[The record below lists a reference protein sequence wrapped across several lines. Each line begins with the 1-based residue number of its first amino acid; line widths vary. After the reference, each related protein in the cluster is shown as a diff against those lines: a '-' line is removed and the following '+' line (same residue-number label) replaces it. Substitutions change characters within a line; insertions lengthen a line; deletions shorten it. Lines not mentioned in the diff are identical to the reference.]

1 MIVVIFAELSVVV
14 GVRRSCSSLFG
25 VSRAGHYRQLQP
37 RFGPRR
43 PRRRPVNAL
52 TDHETANVLAILR
65 SAEFCELSPAQVWAR
80 LLDSGV
86 FLCSIATMYRILRA
100 VGETGERRRQGT
112 HPAKKKPVLLA
123 TRPSQ
128 VSSWDIEKLRTNVR
142 GEYYELY
149 VIIDIYSRYVVGWIL
164 AAAESGSLAKAFIT
178 DTCKR
183 HGIKRGQLAL
193 HADRGASTTSKPV
206 TRLLRSWCRS
216 QPQPPTR
223 LERQPLFRSGIQNVE
238 VLPGGPRHVR
248 VATRRPRFLPMIL
261 RLLQR

>member
-1 MIVVIFAELSVVV
+1 
-14 GVRRSCSSLFG
+14 
-25 VSRAGHYRQLQP
+25 
-37 RFGPRR
+37 
-43 PRRRPVNAL
+43 
-52 TDHETANVLAILR
+52 
-65 SAEFCELSPAQVWAR
+65 
-80 LLDSGV
+80 
-86 FLCSIATMYRILRA
+86 MYRILRA

-149 VIIDIYSRYVVGWIL
+149 VIIDIYSRYVVGWIV

-206 TRLLRSWCRS
+206 TQLLTDLGVDRSHSRPHVSNDNPYSEAAFKTLKYCPAVPDTFGSLQDARAFCR
-216 QPQPPTR
+216 
-223 LERQPLFRSGIQNVE
+223 
-238 VLPGGPRHVR
+238 
-248 VATRRPRFLPMIL
+248 
-261 RLLQR
+261 